1 MSKKRTLSVI
11 ILTMLT
17 LGLAL
22 YIINAKELKFD
33 YGVREAGVNED
44 NITSVITTASDTK
57 IDTSKVVHKYTDET
71 SGLVVLQFRN
81 SKDAKDSVETSDSA
95 VLNSTVLSSTT
106 ESVGGS
112 ESNEGLEHSDEAH
125 IGKEWATDEKAEHK
139 EYGNTQ
145 LGNYLNNNNGNK
157 IITVAVLD
165 TGIDV
170 SRPIFKDRLTYAD
183 QLNYSNSGDADNI
196 TDDNGHGTEIASII
210 ARNTGSNVKI
220 LPIKVLNKEG
230 KGTLAGLYM
239 GIHKAIMSGVDVIN
253 ISACANVG
261 DNGLIDNILSE
272 AEQSGITV
280 VVAAGNEGKKVE
292 KNTLA
297 SSEHVIT
304 VGSVNNAS
312 KVSGFSNTGDSV
324 NIYTLGQ
331 GIEADRVGD
340 GTSSINGTSAS
351 AAIISSAVAQLYTT
365 NVLNVTGGGVVAKD
379 QVLDILNNNSTAGD
393 NNEKI
398 VSLDEFSGKDITIN
412 YI

>member
-1 MSKKRTLSVI
+1 MSKKRTLSAI

-44 NITSVITTASDTK
+44 NITSVITTTSDTK
-57 IDTSKVVHKYTDET
+57 IDTSKAVHKYKDET

-81 SKDAKDSVETSDSA
+81 SKDANDSVKTSDFA

-106 ESVGGS
+106 ESVEKVIESS
-112 ESNEGLEHSDEAH
+112 ESSESLEHTHSEDSDEAH
-125 IGKEWATDEKAEHK
+125 IGKEWATDENAEHK

-280 VVAAGNEGKKVE
+280 VVSAGNEGKKVE

-351 AAIISSAVAQLYTT
+351 AANFISS
-365 NVLNVTGGGVVAKD
+365 
-379 QVLDILNNNSTAGD
+379 SS
-393 NNEKI
+393 I
-398 VSLDEFSGKDITIN
+398 VHYKCIKCDRR
-412 YI
+412 

>member
-1 MSKKRTLSVI
+1 MSKKRTLSAI

-81 SKDAKDSVETSDSA
+81 SKDAKDSVKTSDFA

-106 ESVGGS
+106 GS
-112 ESNEGLEHSDEAH
+112 EKVIESSESSESREGLEHTHSEDSNEAH

-145 LGNYLNNNNGNK
+145 LGNYLNNNKGNK

-183 QLNYSNSGDADNI
+183 QLNYSNSGDANNI

-253 ISACANVG
+253 ISACANIG

-292 KNTLA
+292 KIGRA
-297 SSEHVIT
+297 HV
-304 VGSVNNAS
+304 
-312 KVSGFSNTGDSV
+312 
-324 NIYTLGQ
+324 
-331 GIEADRVGD
+331 
-340 GTSSINGTSAS
+340 
-351 AAIISSAVAQLYTT
+351 
-365 NVLNVTGGGVVAKD
+365 
-379 QVLDILNNNSTAGD
+379 
-393 NNEKI
+393 
-398 VSLDEFSGKDITIN
+398 
-412 YI
+412 